1 MRVAQLMDELRR
13 LDPDMSVAVR
23 THTDFRE
30 VKFVERSDGNLA
42 VIDIRFSPQVDDESE
57 DD

>member
-1 MRVAQLMDELRR
+1 MDELRR
-13 LDPDMSVAVR
+13 LDPDMPVAVR

-42 VIDIRFSPQVDDESE
+42 LIDIRFSPAIEDESE